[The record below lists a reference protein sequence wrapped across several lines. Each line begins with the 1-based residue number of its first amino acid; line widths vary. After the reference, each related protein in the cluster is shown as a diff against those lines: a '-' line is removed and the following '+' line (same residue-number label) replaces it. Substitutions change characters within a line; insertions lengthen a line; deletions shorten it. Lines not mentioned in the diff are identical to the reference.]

1 MLAHFQFSFN
11 AVAPMLVLILV
22 GCTIRR
28 CGIFSESFFPDIN
41 RFIFKFF
48 LPVMLYNGIYNIESL
63 PSVNWPAVAVCVAG
77 IFLMFCV
84 GYLAQR
90 FLIPDPRQ
98 KGVIWQCMFRSNF
111 ALIGLPLAQS
121 LGGDEALAF
130 GAVISAFVQ
139 LSFNSLAV
147 IALTSASSNEREQ
160 RLKKIAG
167 QMIRNPMII
176 ASLLGLATLGLRMVI
191 PQGSDGQLV
200 FSIRQDLPF
209 LYTAIGNAAKVASPL
224 AMVSLGAQFSLPR
237 ERAAARPM
245 AVGVIGRIVVAPI
258 LGLCLA
264 CLVTK
269 TGLVRFGASE
279 YPAVIALFGTPV
291 GVSSAVLVQSAGG
304 DVKLANQLVVFTSIL
319 SMLTLVVLIG
329 VVKGMGLL

>member
-22 GCTIRR
+22 GCTIQR
-28 CGIFSESFFPDIN
+28 CGIFSGSFFPDVN
-41 RFIFKFF
+41 RLIFKFF
-48 LPVMLYNGIYNIESL
+48 LPIMLYNGIYNIESL

-77 IFLMFCV
+77 IFLMFAV

-90 FLIPDPRQ
+90 LFIPDPRQ

-147 IALTSASSNEREQ
+147 IALTSASSDDREQ
-160 RLKKIAG
+160 RLRKIGG

-191 PQGSDGQLV
+191 PQGADGALV
-200 FSIRQDLPF
+200 FSIRKNLPF

-224 AMVSLGAQFSLPR
+224 AMVSLGAQFSFPR
-237 ERAAARPM
+237 ERTDVKPM
-245 AVGVIGRIVVAPI
+245 AVGVIGRIVVGPV
-258 LGLCLA
+258 LGLSLA
-264 CLVTK
+264 WLMAQ

-291 GVSSAVLVQSAGG
+291 GVSSAVLVQSSGG

-319 SMLTLVVLIG
+319 SMFTLVVFISAT
-329 VVKGMGLL
+329 KGLGLL